1 MPSCLVRK
9 INGLL
14 KYPTHKINSLLF
26 LVIFFLSAC
35 ISNKIAYKENEKQ
48 PNSQEA
54 ALSVKAD
61 KTEES
66 ESNEDWDE
74 DFENTKVSKTY
85 KKSSGK
91 KKKRRSP
98 LRSLVETQQSFLY
111 PEASLDDELEPM
123 TGKGFRGDKSNKK
136 SQSEE
141 DPLEI
146 LLTQSDTETRKLRER
161 GPKFSISAKDVDIK
175 TILFSI
181 SKEIDQNI
189 LIDPTINQKA
199 SMDLKDV
206 PLTEVLEAL
215 LTPLK
220 LKYTIEKDYIRVTAD
235 KMETRIFHLNYIIS
249 RRQGSS
255 NLQSSSGSQISG
267 AGISGSSSG
276 SGNAR
281 TTSSLLSSEET
292 DLWNEITTGLRQF
305 LSPGASIDGVGETGA
320 DASAAVPAAGAS
332 PDAGGSPLS
341 AALGALGGGAATPAA
356 APGDAEAEE
365 DAGGADGSTEN
376 GFVSINKQAGL
387 IIVKDFPEQLLKVAE
402 YLEAVE
408 GSTQRQVY
416 IQAQILEVNLN
427 DEYRLGIDWSTVTPI
442 SIIHDGLASNPATS
456 LIQGTSNL
464 TYGISNAKLNLVVEA
479 LQNQG
484 SVSVLSS
491 PKIATLNN
499 QRAVIKVGT
508 EDVFFVPEVTPAT
521 TTTASSTTFQPAT
534 VTVGIIL
541 DVLPQIN
548 INGQVMMSINTSISE
563 RTGTA
568 VSPDGINRVPILN
581 VREANNVVLSQNGQT
596 IIIGGLMQ
604 DRKTTGTNGVPLLE
618 DLPIFGRLFQRELE
632 TTEKT
637 ELVILLTP
645 EVLAG
650 KKIDERVLAESLN
663 AKKMGVKFN

>member
-1 MPSCLVRK
+1 MPSCLVQKNNGFFTYTTKK
-9 INGLL
+9 I
-14 KYPTHKINSLLF
+14 IFFLF
-26 LVIFFLSAC
+26 LGGFFLSAC
-35 ISNKIAYKENEKQ
+35 ISNKIAYKENENPK
-48 PNSQEA
+48 A
-54 ALSVKAD
+54 ASEPSLSVSAK
-61 KTEES
+61 KPEEPGP
-66 ESNEDWDE
+66 EEDWDE
-74 DFENTKVSKTY
+74 DLENAKMAKTL
-85 KKSSGK
+85 KSSDRSK
-91 KKKRRSP
+91 RKKRRSP

-111 PEASLDDELEPM
+111 PETALDEKLEPGSRK
-123 TGKGFRGDKSNKK
+123 TKSKK
-136 SQSEE
+136 NSLSESE
-141 DPLEI
+141 DGPSEI

-189 LIDPTINQKA
+189 LIDPSIKQKA
-199 SMDLKDV
+199 SVDLKDV
-206 PLTEVLEAL
+206 PLTEALEAL

-220 LKYTIEKDYIRVTAD
+220 LKYSIEKDYIRVSAD

-305 LSPGASIDGVGETGA
+305 LSPGTQVDGAEDAGA
-320 DASAAVPAAGAS
+320 DGATDPAAAAAPAAGA
-332 PDAGGSPLS
+332 SPLS
-341 AALGALGGGAATPAA
+341 AALGSLGGGGATPAA
-356 APGDAEAEE
+356 PAAEDNAAAE
-365 DAGGADGSTEN
+365 DGADGANANAEG

-387 IIVKDFPEQLLKVAE
+387 IIVKDYPEQLLRVAE

-442 SIIHDGLASNPATS
+442 SIIHDGLASDPATS
-456 LIQGTSNL
+456 LIRGTSNL

-521 TTTASSTTFQPAT
+521 TTTASATTFQPAT

-548 INGQVMMSINTSISE
+548 VNGQVMMSINTSISE

-650 KKIDERVLAESLN
+650 KKIDERVIAESMN
-663 AKKMGVKFN
+663 AKKLGVKFN

>member
-1 MPSCLVRK
+1 MPPCLVQKNNGFFTYITKK
-9 INGLL
+9 IILL
-14 KYPTHKINSLLF
+14 IF
-26 LVIFFLSAC
+26 LGFFFLSAC
-35 ISNKIAYKENEKQ
+35 MSNKIAYKENKKPKAVAE
-48 PNSQEA
+48 PS
-54 ALSVKAD
+54 LSVSAK
-61 KTEES
+61 KLEEPEGP
-66 ESNEDWDE
+66 ESDEDWDE
-74 DFENTKVSKTY
+74 DLETAKMAKTSQ
-85 KKSSGK
+85 KSRV
-91 KKKRRSP
+91 KRRSP

-111 PEASLDDELEPM
+111 PEATVNNELEPASR
-123 TGKGFRGDKSNKK
+123 KKK
-136 SQSEE
+136 SIYE
-141 DPLEI
+141 DDPSEI

-189 LIDPTINQKA
+189 LIDPSINQKA
-199 SMDLKDV
+199 SVDLKDV
-206 PLTEVLEAL
+206 PLTEVLDAL

-220 LKYTIEKDYIRVTAD
+220 LKYTIEKDYIRVAAD

-292 DLWNEITTGLRQF
+292 DLWNEITTGLKQF
-305 LSPGASIDGVGETGA
+305 LSPGTKIEGTADSGA
-320 DASAAVPAAGAS
+320 DAAAAAPAAAA
-332 PDAGGSPLS
+332 PAAGGSPLS
-341 AALGALGGGAATPAA
+341 AALGAIGGGTAPAA
-356 APGDAEAEE
+356 PAAGEAEGDTGGDAV
-365 DAGGADGSTEN
+365 DGKTEN

-387 IIVKDFPEQLLKVAE
+387 IIVRDFPEQLLKVAE

-442 SIIHDGLASNPATS
+442 SIIHDGLASNPSTS

-521 TTTASSTTFQPAT
+521 TTTASATTFQPAT

-618 DLPIFGRLFQRELE
+618 DLPLFGRLFQRELE

-645 EVLAG
+645 EVIAG
-650 KKIDERVLAESLN
+650 KKIDERVLAETMN